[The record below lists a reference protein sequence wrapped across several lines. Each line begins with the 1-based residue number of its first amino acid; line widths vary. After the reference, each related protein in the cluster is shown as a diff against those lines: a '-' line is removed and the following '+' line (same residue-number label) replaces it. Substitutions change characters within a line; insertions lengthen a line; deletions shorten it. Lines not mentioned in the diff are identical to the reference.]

1 MGVEHNLAKVGVA
14 SSNLV
19 SRSSFVLLRLR
30 LTGQE
35 MGGMSGRHLKCRDF
49 NSAFSSKVFS
59 LGLYCSGAIAKRLCT
74 GLQIHVGRFDSG
86 SRLHLFGDP
95 HSPKLRQDAPVVKL
109 VDTRDLKSLG
119 LWLCRFD
126 SGPGHHLYLSLYLL
140 QYSLFSLSFFK
151 LRHQQKKK

>member
-1 MGVEHNLAKVGVA
+1 MG
-14 SSNLV
+14 
-19 SRSSFVLLRLR
+19 
-30 LTGQE
+30 
-35 MGGMSGRHLKCRDF
+35 
-49 NSAFSSKVFS
+49 
-59 LGLYCSGAIAKRLCT
+59 
-74 GLQIHVGRFDSG
+74 
-86 SRLHLFGDP
+86 LHLFGDP

-151 LRHQQKKK
+151 LRHQAIWFFALSLLLPCRGFIDDESVDTASKHKQEEARKLQNEPIVTEQIRKV

>member
-1 MGVEHNLAKVGVA
+1 MG
-14 SSNLV
+14 
-19 SRSSFVLLRLR
+19 
-30 LTGQE
+30 
-35 MGGMSGRHLKCRDF
+35 
-49 NSAFSSKVFS
+49 
-59 LGLYCSGAIAKRLCT
+59 
-74 GLQIHVGRFDSG
+74 
-86 SRLHLFGDP
+86 LHLFGDP

-151 LRHQQKKK
+151 LRHQAIWFFALSLLLPCRGFIDDESVDTASTNYLNCCAHYGIIVPITKTVRVLCLTI

>member
-95 HSPKLRQDAPVVKL
+95 HSPKLRQERESK
-109 VDTRDLKSLG
+109 TRSN
-119 LWLCRFD
+119 
-126 SGPGHHLYLSLYLL
+126 
-140 QYSLFSLSFFK
+140 
-151 LRHQQKKK
+151 KKEEGIGKKRNQMNEEKR